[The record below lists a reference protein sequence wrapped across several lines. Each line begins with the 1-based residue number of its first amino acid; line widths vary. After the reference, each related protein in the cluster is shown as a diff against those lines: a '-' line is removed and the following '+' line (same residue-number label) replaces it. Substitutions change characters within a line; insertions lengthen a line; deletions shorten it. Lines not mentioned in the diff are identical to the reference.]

1 MLTATKCCVIIILV
15 NSNKMLLAR
24 KEDIS
29 VKYIQIT
36 QDFRNDI
43 ISKKAM
49 LTVQELAK
57 RTEVNRWTV
66 SDILN
71 GRRSQVK
78 QDTYKKLVSFI
89 EEDKG
94 CH

>member
-15 NSNKMLLAR
+15 NSNKMLLTR

-29 VKYIQIT
+29 VKYVQIT
-36 QDFRNDI
+36 QGFRNDL

-49 LTVQELAK
+49 LTVQGLAK

-89 EEDKG
+89 EED
-94 CH
+94 

>member
-1 MLTATKCCVIIILV
+1 
-15 NSNKMLLAR
+15 MLLTK

-36 QDFRNDI
+36 QDFRNDL

-89 EEDKG
+89 EED
-94 CH
+94 

>member
-1 MLTATKCCVIIILV
+1 MLTATKRCVIIILV
-15 NSNKMLLAR
+15 NSNKMLLIR
-24 KEDIS
+24 KGNIS

-36 QDFRNDI
+36 QDFKSDL

-78 QDTYKKLVSFI
+78 QDTYRKLVNFI
-89 EEDKG
+89 KEG
-94 CH
+94 

>member
-1 MLTATKCCVIIILV
+1 
-15 NSNKMLLAR
+15 MLLTK

-36 QDFRNDI
+36 QDFRNDL

-49 LTVQELAK
+49 LTVQGLAK

-89 EEDKG
+89 EED
-94 CH
+94 

>member
-15 NSNKMLLAR
+15 NSNKMLLTR

-36 QDFRNDI
+36 QDFRNDL

-89 EEDKG
+89 EED
-94 CH
+94 

>member
-15 NSNKMLLAR
+15 NSNKMLLTR

-89 EEDKG
+89 EED
-94 CH
+94 

>member
-1 MLTATKCCVIIILV
+1 MLTATKRCVIIIPV
-15 NSNKMLLAR
+15 NSNKMLLIG
-24 KEDIS
+24 KGDIS

-36 QDFRNDI
+36 QDFKSDL

-49 LTVQELAK
+49 LTVQELSK

-78 QDTYKKLVSFI
+78 QDTYRKLVNFI
-89 EEDKG
+89 KEG
-94 CH
+94 

>member
-1 MLTATKCCVIIILV
+1 
-15 NSNKMLLAR
+15 MLLTR

-36 QDFRNDI
+36 QDFRNDL

-89 EEDKG
+89 EED
-94 CH
+94 